1 MQQENIVLLKMEL
14 ITPNPNQP
22 RKIFDDTSLNE
33 LAASIKKYGILNPIL
48 VRKKENLYEIIAG
61 ERRYRAAKIAG
72 LTEMPVIIKDV
83 DDRSVSELALIE
95 NIQRENITPMEEAIT
110 YEKILKNSNIT
121 EEQLSE
127 YIGKSQPFISNKL
140 RLLKL
145 PIEVQTALNN
155 KKISEKHARTLLTIS
170 DNNKQLQLLEKIIK
184 ERLSVKELEYMIKKE
199 KEEKE
204 SDNMNNG
211 SFFPNYNNQ
220 ENNNMSLNQ
229 MNMQTMSA
237 PNQPSVDPIIAPL
250 NEQTI
255 NVPTTNEPAQTIN
268 PQMESSQ
275 VVPQVEIQNMD
286 PIQPMQ
292 NMTPEPIMPELNN
305 TPVSPIPDF
314 GVNMAATAPVVEET
328 AQVEPTPASTIQQA
342 PTMNTIPSVDIP
354 LFNENA
360 QMTPNVEPPVVEQP
374 IAEPTVSVEQPQ
386 AAPETPLFNNNLN
399 AATPEPNLNE
409 SFYEVP
415 VNVSPIIE
423 EPQTD
428 NFSRVQQLL
437 SSNNIEYKAYS
448 NESGH
453 CIIIEL

>member
-121 EEQLSE
+121 EEKLSE

-220 ENNNMSLNQ
+220 DNNNMSLNQ

-292 NMTPEPIMPELNN
+292 NITPEPIMPELNN

-314 GVNMAATAPVVEET
+314 GVNMAATAPVVEKP
-328 AQVEPTPASTIQQA
+328 APVEPTPASTIQQA

>member
-22 RKIFDDTSLNE
+22 RKVFDDTSLNE

>member
-1 MQQENIVLLKMEL
+1 
-14 ITPNPNQP
+14 
-22 RKIFDDTSLNE
+22 
-33 LAASIKKYGILNPIL
+33 
-48 VRKKENLYEIIAG
+48 
-61 ERRYRAAKIAG
+61 
-72 LTEMPVIIKDV
+72 
-83 DDRSVSELALIE
+83 
-95 NIQRENITPMEEAIT
+95 
-110 YEKILKNSNIT
+110 
-121 EEQLSE
+121 
-127 YIGKSQPFISNKL
+127 
-140 RLLKL
+140 
-145 PIEVQTALNN
+145 
-155 KKISEKHARTLLTIS
+155 
-170 DNNKQLQLLEKIIK
+170 
-184 ERLSVKELEYMIKKE
+184 
-199 KEEKE
+199 
-204 SDNMNNG
+204 
-211 SFFPNYNNQ
+211 
-220 ENNNMSLNQ
+220 
-229 MNMQTMSA
+229 MSA

-250 NEQTI
+250 NEQNI

-292 NMTPEPIMPELNN
+292 NITPEPIMPELNN

-314 GVNMAATAPVVEET
+314 GVNMAATAPVVEKP
-328 AQVEPTPASTIQQA
+328 APVEPTPASTIQQA
-342 PTMNTIPSVDIP
+342 PPMNSIPSVDIP

>member
-22 RKIFDDTSLNE
+22 RKVFDDTSLNE

-121 EEQLSE
+121 EEKLSE

-255 NVPTTNEPAQTIN
+255 NVPTTNEPAQTVN
-268 PQMESSQ
+268 PQMEPSQ

-314 GVNMAATAPVVEET
+314 GVNMAATAPVVEEP

-386 AAPETPLFNNNLN
+386 TAPETPLFNNNLN

>member
-22 RKIFDDTSLNE
+22 RKVFDDTSLNE

-292 NMTPEPIMPELNN
+292 NITPEPIMPELNN

>member
-22 RKIFDDTSLNE
+22 RKVFDDTSLNE

-292 NMTPEPIMPELNN
+292 NITPEPIMPELNN

-314 GVNMAATAPVVEET
+314 GVNMAATAPVVEEP